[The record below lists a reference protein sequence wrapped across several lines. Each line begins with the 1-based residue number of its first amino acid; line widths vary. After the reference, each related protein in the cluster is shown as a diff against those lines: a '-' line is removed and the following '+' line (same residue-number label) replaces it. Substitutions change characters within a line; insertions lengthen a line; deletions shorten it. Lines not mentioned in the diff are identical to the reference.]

1 MKLVVNT
8 VVVLVIHVK
17 EAKRTL
23 IHAHLTLYHSPGC
36 RLLGFI
42 EALIVKT
49 VRHDDLVTMAQT
61 DAEKKLHYSTFSY
74 RCEKLMQSNYPNDDD
89 VT

>member
-1 MKLVVNT
+1 MKLKFVDT
-8 VVVLVIHVK
+8 YHSHID
-17 EAKRTL
+17 EAKRTH

-49 VRHDDLVTMAQT
+49 VRHDGLVTLAEI
-61 DAEKKLHYSTFSY
+61 DAERICTTVLA
-74 RCEKLMQSNYPNDDD
+74 
-89 VT
+89 